1 MPLLRHHLGRFSA
14 KLSAINSSRIPPPA
28 QTTIWCKKRASAW
41 CSMNGMS
48 GIKVRLRR
56 TFSARPLGYP
66 IPRASPAI
74 LNLGFA
80 AENEIGSPLRPTPLR
95 PYALTPLRPYALT
108 PLRPSPA
115 ARDASPE
122 DAVLGRT
129 AFLGAYQIDIPSCK
143 QPRRWSLRNQ
153 QIDNIFV
160 SLRHH
165 RVC

>member
-1 MPLLRHHLGRFSA
+1 
-14 KLSAINSSRIPPPA
+14 
-28 QTTIWCKKRASAW
+28 
-41 CSMNGMS
+41 MNGMS

-66 IPRASPAI
+66 IPRASPWAI

-80 AENEIGSPLRPTPLR
+80 AENEIGSPLRP
-95 PYALTPLRPYALT
+95 YALT
-108 PLRPSPA
+108 PSPA

-143 QPRRWSLRNQ
+143 
-153 QIDNIFV
+153 
-160 SLRHH
+160 H
-165 RVC
+165 RDVGAQEPTDR